1 MSQRLY
7 IFSVCGARYVG
18 FAVKDAVIV
27 QALLVVADVATC
39 LFAALIC
46 RHKIKKTRL
55 LGELFVYYCGYS
67 LMTHYTVTKG

>member
-27 QALLVVADVATC
+27 QALLVVADVAIC
-39 LFAALIC
+39 LFPTRYID
-46 RHKIKKTRL
+46 IKKTRL

-67 LMTHYTVTKG
+67 LMTHYAVTKG